1 MTTTVE
7 VVYESGM
14 LRLLTPVALEEGKR
28 LSATLTDSPAPER
41 TDAAYLLTLPRA
53 ERDRILALAAEEAA
67 PEYEADLALPVAE
80 RELTAF
86 TALDGE
92 PFLDEEDEDNEDNAH
107 AS

>member
-7 VVYESGM
+7 VIYERGV
-14 LRLLTPVALEEGKR
+14 LRLLTPVSLEEGKR
-28 LSATLTDSPAPER
+28 LSATLTDLPAPER
-41 TDAAYLLTLPRA
+41 MDAAYLLTLPRA
-53 ERDRILALAAEEAA
+53 ERYRLLAKAAEAAA
-67 PEYEADLALPVAE
+67 PEYEADLARPVAE

-92 PFLDEEDEDNEDNAH
+92 PFFDEEEEDKGH

>member
-1 MTTTVE
+1 MTTTAD
-7 VVYESGM
+7 VVYEGGV
-14 LRLLTPVALEEGKR
+14 LRLLTPVSFPEGTR
-28 LSATLTDSPAPER
+28 LSVTLNDDVVPAR
-41 TDAAYLLTLPRA
+41 IDAAYLLTLPRA
-53 ERDRILALAAEEAA
+53 ERNRLLEVAAAKAA

-92 PFLDEEDEDNEDNAH
+92 PFYDDGDEDYH

>member
-7 VVYESGM
+7 VVYERGV
-14 LRLLTPVALEEGKR
+14 LRLLTPVLLEEGIR
-28 LSATLTDSPAPER
+28 LSATLTDSPALERPER
-41 TDAAYLLTLPRA
+41 IDAAYLLTLPRP
-53 ERDRILALAAEEAA
+53 ERNRILAQAAEAAA

-92 PFLDEEDEDNEDNAH
+92 PFLDEADGDNGH
-107 AS
+107 AA